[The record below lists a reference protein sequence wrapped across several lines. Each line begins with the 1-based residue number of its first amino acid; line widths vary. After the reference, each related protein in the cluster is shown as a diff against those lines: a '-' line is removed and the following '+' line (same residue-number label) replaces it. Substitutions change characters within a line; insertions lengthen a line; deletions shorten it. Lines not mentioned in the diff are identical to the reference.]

1 VFFASYEARDIKR
14 MNSILEKKQLF
25 QKAEIGIIH
34 GRFQILHNDH
44 VKYLLAG
51 KQFCRHLVVGITN
64 PDPTLTKKEQEDS
77 QRDNPLSNPLT
88 YYERYI
94 LVNEVLQAN
103 GVKPN
108 EFSVVPFPINMPEL
122 YKYYVPL
129 DGLFFLTIYDD
140 WGKKKLNIF
149 KSLGLNTHVLWEV
162 PPEKKGISSAE
173 IRRLMVDGKPWE
185 HMVPARVSH
194 LLKKWD
200 ILCRIKKIIAKSA

>member
-1 VFFASYEARDIKR
+1 MK
-14 MNSILEKKQLF
+14 SISGKKPWF
-25 QKAEIGIIH
+25 QTVEIGVIH

-51 KQFCRHLVVGITN
+51 KQLCQHLVVGITN
-64 PDPTLTKKEQEDS
+64 PDPTQTKKEHEDL
-77 QRDNPLSNPLT
+77 QRDNPSSNPLT

-94 LVNEVLQAN
+94 LVNEVLQAQGIN
-103 GVKPN
+103 SN

-122 YKYYVPL
+122 YKYYVPM
-129 DGLFFLTIYDD
+129 DALFFLTIYDD
-140 WGKKKLNIF
+140 WGTKKLNIF

-162 PPEKKGISSAE
+162 PLEKKGISAAE

-185 HMVPARVSH
+185 HMVPACVAD

-200 ILCRIKKIIAKSA
+200 VPCRLKSYRQ